1 MQGCEAG
8 TSPFVC
14 TFRAYVAG
22 PVQTG
27 VQNVHVTSF
36 LCCSEESLQEECTR
50 WFHDL

>member
-8 TSPFVC
+8 RSPLVF
-14 TFRAYVAG
+14 TFRAYVTGA
-22 PVQTG
+22 VQAG

-36 LCCSEESLQEECTR
+36 LCCSLQEECTR